1 MSIKS
6 TLIDFLLQNLMLRSL
21 CPHAQ
26 KHLFLSILVNSGRIF
41 WHYSPRVQRIII
53 TYVTLILLQLPPALE
68 QLDSYSF
75 HHPLE
80 KKTLRSR
87 IKKTKT
93 ISTKLWLPLFFPT
106 FIFVGNYVLQR
117 SSTVSGLSGGFHF
130 EF

>member
-53 TYVTLILLQLPPALE
+53 IITYVTLILLHLPPTLE
-68 QLDSYSF
+68 QLDSF
-75 HHPLE
+75 HQPL
-80 KKTLRSR
+80 
-87 IKKTKT
+87 
-93 ISTKLWLPLFFPT
+93 
-106 FIFVGNYVLQR
+106 
-117 SSTVSGLSGGFHF
+117 
-130 EF
+130 